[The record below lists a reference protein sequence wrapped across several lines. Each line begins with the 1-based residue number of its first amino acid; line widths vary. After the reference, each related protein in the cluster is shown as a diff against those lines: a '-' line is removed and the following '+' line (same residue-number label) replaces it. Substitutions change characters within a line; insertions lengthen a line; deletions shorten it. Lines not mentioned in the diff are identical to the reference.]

1 MAEIDWS
8 QVMPNLLAGKATAY
22 IRQNRLAISKY
33 LKDKFNLVLD
43 QDLHLRAYSKTRPV
57 GIEADKRV
65 QADPLLYRVYYET
78 LARLSSLQVGMTILY
93 QDIVAYINDK
103 ENLSEAS
110 SVELSKYLKPVI
122 AKLEKG
128 GIIELRDQDDKDSLY
143 VLTK

>member
-8 QVMPNLLAGKATAY
+8 QVMPNLLAGKTTAY

-93 QDIVAYINDK
+93 
-103 ENLSEAS
+103 
-110 SVELSKYLKPVI
+110 
-122 AKLEKG
+122 
-128 GIIELRDQDDKDSLY
+128 
-143 VLTK
+143 